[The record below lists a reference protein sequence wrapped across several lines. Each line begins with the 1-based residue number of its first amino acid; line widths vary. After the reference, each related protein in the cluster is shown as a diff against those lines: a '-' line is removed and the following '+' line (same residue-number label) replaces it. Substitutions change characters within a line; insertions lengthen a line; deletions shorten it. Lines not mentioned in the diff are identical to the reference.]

1 MLRAFG
7 VTDKGPVRPGNEDCF
22 GIHEDLGLCVVA
34 DGMGG
39 HNAGEVA
46 AQIAVDVLVEH
57 VRWSVRASAVPEGQ
71 VLYPF
76 GVDPS
81 LSAAG
86 NLLRNGVLL
95 AGARILETAATADAY
110 TGMGTTVVAAY
121 VSHTRLTVAHVG
133 DSRLYLHSGDG
144 LRLLT
149 TDDTWTATMLARDP
163 DGDPLRYQH
172 HPMRHALT
180 NVVGSRARTDVHVVE
195 APLAGGE
202 VLLLTTDGV
211 HGVIGDGELARLTP
225 RTADLSAM
233 ASEIV
238 QAALAHGARD
248 NCTAVVARYSEKESI
263 RRTCIPPRAP

>member
-46 AQIAVDVLVEH
+46 ARIAVDVLVEH
-57 VRWSVRASAVPEGQ
+57 VRGSVRASAVSDGHMF
-71 VLYPF
+71 YPF

-86 NLLRNGVLL
+86 NLLRNGILL
-95 AGARILETAATADAY
+95 AGARILETAATADGYA
-110 TGMGTTVVAAY
+110 GMGTTVVVAY
-121 VSHTRLTVAHVG
+121 VARARLTVAHVG
-133 DSRLYLHSGDG
+133 DSRLYLHSEDG

-180 NVVGSRARTDVHVVE
+180 NVVGSRARTEVHIIE

-202 VLLLTTDGV
+202 LLLLTTDGV
-211 HGVIGDGELARLTP
+211 HGVIEDGDLARLTP

-238 QAALAHGARD
+238 QAALARGARD
-248 NCTAVVARYSEKESI
+248 NCTAVVARYRDSGV
-263 RRTCIPPRAP
+263 